1 MVPDNYL
8 SHSGTFGIKQ
18 CEATKADQNLNLNH
32 AKETDVDGEKDMKKD
47 IEEKEQNC
55 HLGQKLFRM
64 KHKVE
69 KHIILY

>member
-8 SHSGTFGIKQ
+8 SHSGSFDIKQ
-18 CEATKADQNLNLNH
+18 CEETKADQNLNLNH
-32 AKETDVDGEKDMKKD
+32 AKETDVDGEKDLKKD

-55 HLGQKLFRM
+55 HLSQKLFRT